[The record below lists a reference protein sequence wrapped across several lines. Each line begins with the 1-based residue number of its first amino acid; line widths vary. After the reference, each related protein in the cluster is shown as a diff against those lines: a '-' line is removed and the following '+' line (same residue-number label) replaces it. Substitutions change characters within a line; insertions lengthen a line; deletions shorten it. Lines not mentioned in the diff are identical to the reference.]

1 MQLGLGE
8 SQKCPGAKKRE
19 GIENPR
25 VGKSVGNVAAVGDG
39 GQVVPTELGGK
50 RPPPDGE
57 WEHDVCLEPG
67 PLKDY
72 SLTLC
77 ENMK

>member
-1 MQLGLGE
+1 M
-8 SQKCPGAKKRE
+8 
-19 GIENPR
+19 
-25 VGKSVGNVAAVGDG
+25 
-39 GQVVPTELGGK
+39 VPTESGGK

-72 SLTLC
+72 SLTLR